1 MKSILKTALLALALI
16 AAVCPSAAGQKKKM
30 KDADVAKALEGY
42 FTPATAGSVAP
53 DSEGF
58 IRRWLL
64 LEPIS
69 KINNTNRVFS
79 DSYTRDA
86 IMHEYF
92 PGQFTA
98 LPKDREKV
106 KVEMEYQPPV
116 DLSTNRSSVQ
126 ADGEPRMVKAR
137 LTWHALDSDHF
148 FVKLFRFATGLDKT
162 RYGVIFW
169 SVTVINC
176 DEDIEDVR
184 LAVGSNC
191 GSMWWLNGE
200 ELLLMATDRH
210 MGVDSAVSKRV
221 TLKKGKNIL
230 RGATINGIG
239 MSEFCARFLD
249 ADGRPL
255 TTGYTVSCE

>member
-1 MKSILKTALLALALI
+1 MRNFLLTLFLAS
-16 AAVCPSAAGQKKKM
+16 AFAVVFCPPADGRKKM

-42 FTPATAGSVAP
+42 FTLATSGNASP
-53 DSEGF
+53 DDEGF
-58 IRRWLL
+58 IRRWILL
-64 LEPIS
+64 DPIS
-69 KINNTNRVFS
+69 KANSTNRVFS

-92 PGQFTA
+92 PGQFSA
-98 LPKDREKV
+98 LPKDGDREKV
-106 KVEMEYQPPV
+106 IMEYQPPV
-116 DLSTNRSSVQ
+116 DLSTNRSSVPTG
-126 ADGEPRMVKAR
+126 DEKKMVKAD
-137 LTWHALDSDHF
+137 LYWHALDSDHF

-176 DEDIEDVR
+176 DEDIENVR
-184 LAVGSNC
+184 LSVGSNC

-210 MGVDSAVSKRV
+210 MGVDSAVSRRV

-239 MSEFCARFLD
+239 MSEFCARFVDD
-249 ADGRPL
+249 AGHPV
-255 TTGYTVSCE
+255 TNFTVSCD

>member
-1 MKSILKTALLALALI
+1 MRSAFRTVFLALAI
-16 AAVCPSAAGQKKKM
+16 AAAVCPSADGRKRM
-30 KDADVAKALEGY
+30 KAAEVARALEGY
-42 FTPATAGSVAP
+42 FTPATGGSSVP

-69 KINNTNRVFS
+69 KINNTNRVFT
-79 DSYTRDA
+79 DTYTRDA

-98 LPKDREKV
+98 LPKDGDRV
-106 KVEMEYQPPV
+106 KVVMEYQPPV
-116 DLSTNRSSVQ
+116 DLSTHRSSVPS
-126 ADGEPRMVKAR
+126 GEGIKMEKAR
-137 LTWHALDSDHF
+137 LEWHALDSDHF

-176 DEDIEDVR
+176 EEDIEGVR
-184 LAVGSNC
+184 LSVGSNC

-200 ELLLMATDRH
+200 ELLLLSTDRH

-249 ADGRPL
+249 SSGSPV
-255 TTGYTVSCE
+255 TSFTVTCD